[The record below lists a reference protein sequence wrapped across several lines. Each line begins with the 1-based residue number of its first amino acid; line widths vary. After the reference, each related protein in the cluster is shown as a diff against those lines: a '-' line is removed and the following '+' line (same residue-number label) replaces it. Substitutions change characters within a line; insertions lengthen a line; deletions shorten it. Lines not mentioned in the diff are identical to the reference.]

1 MKYYSAIK
9 IMPLTATGTDLV
21 IIVVSEVNQK
31 EKDKYQ
37 IVSLICGI

>member
-1 MKYYSAIK
+1 
-9 IMPLTATGTDLV
+9 MPLAATGTDLV